1 MFNNKRYTKTR
12 QLFQLRYANEW
23 TGGLVL
29 LCILGFIGAVIEAG
43 VLRDWMTPAAEL
55 NIILPQSGVD
65 NLSVGDNVEV
75 FGISAGTIKKINVN
89 SDGGLS
95 AVASIDPQLT
105 TFIRR
110 DSQATIKRQFAVAGA
125 AYVSITRGYSTKLNW
140 RYAVLVAKTEP
151 NPADQISQM
160 VLQIHERIVPTMDS
174 AKNMMASLEMIVEGI
189 QQGKGSIGQLV
200 NNDELIHRAENMVQT
215 LNNVIEQLQPIEE
228 SINQVVQ
235 HSDTMVVNF
244 GKVSKNI
251 AQASPN
257 LVPITKN
264 LVPISKNV
272 KNTTEQLPAMM
283 IQLQSTVA
291 DLQKLIV
298 QVKSMWLLG
307 GNGKTPRQSKRLP
320 AREVGP

>member
-1 MFNNKRYTKTR
+1 MFDNKRYAKTR

-29 LCILGFIGAVIEAG
+29 LCLLAFVGAVIEAG
-43 VLRDWMTPAAEL
+43 ILRDWMTPAAEL
-55 NIILPQSGVD
+55 NIVLPQTGVD

-95 AVASIDPQLT
+95 AVAAIDPQLK

-110 DSQATIKRQFAVAGA
+110 DSQVTIKRQFAVAGA
-125 AYVSITRGYSTKLNW
+125 AYVSITRGYSSPLNW

-174 AKNMMASLEMIVEGI
+174 AKNMMASLEMAVESI
-189 QQGKGSIGQLV
+189 QQGKGTIGRLI
-200 NNDELIHRAENMVQT
+200 NNDELIRRAENMVQT
-215 LNNVIEQLQPIEE
+215 LNNIIEQLKPIEQN
-228 SINQVVQ
+228 INKVIK

-244 GKVSKNI
+244 GKVSKDLTK
-251 AQASPN
+251 ASPN
-257 LVPITKN
+257 LAPIA
-264 LVPISKNV
+264 KNV
-272 KNTTEQLPAMM
+272 NETTQQLPAMM
-283 IQLQSTVA
+283 TQLQSTVR
-291 DLQKLIV
+291 DLQQLIV
-298 QVKSMWLLG
+298 QLKGMWILG
-307 GNGKTPRQSKRLP
+307 GSGKAPAKSKRLP
-320 AREVGP
+320 AREVRP

>member
-65 NLSVGDNVEV
+65 NLSVGDSVEV
-75 FGISAGTIKKINVN
+75 FGINAGTIKKINVN

-125 AYVSITRGYSTKLNW
+125 AFVSITRGYSSKLNW
-140 RYAVLVAKTEP
+140 RYAVIVAKTEP

-200 NNDELIHRAENMVQT
+200 NNDELIRRAENMVQT
-215 LNNVIEQLQPIEE
+215 LNNIIEQLQPIED
-228 SINQVVQ
+228 SINQVVK

-251 AQASPN
+251 AQASPS

-264 LVPISKNV
+264 LVPISKNL
-272 KNTTEQLPAMM
+272 KNTTDQLPSMM

-298 QVKSMWLLG
+298 QVKGMWLLG
-307 GNGKTPRQSKRLP
+307 GSGKTARQSKRLP
-320 AREVGP
+320 AREVRP